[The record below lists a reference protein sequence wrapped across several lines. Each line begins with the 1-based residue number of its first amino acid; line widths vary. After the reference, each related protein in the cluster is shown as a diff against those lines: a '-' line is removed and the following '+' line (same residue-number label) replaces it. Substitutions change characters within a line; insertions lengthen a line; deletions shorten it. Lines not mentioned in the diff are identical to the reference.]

1 MQIRKLKTRDIF
13 PLSRI
18 VAKLDLVRLSKMV
31 SGDAEQ
37 VGMLIVG
44 LLADRLADMEGDLMP
59 FLGDL
64 VGITPEE
71 FGELPLGELRDV
83 VTQLMAQPEVAGF
96 FGSAKQDT
104 A

>member
-44 LLADRLADMEGDLMP
+44 LLAERLADMESDLFP
-59 FLGDL
+59 FLADL
-64 VGITPEE
+64 CGIKTEE
-71 FGELPLGELRDV
+71 FAELPMADLRDV